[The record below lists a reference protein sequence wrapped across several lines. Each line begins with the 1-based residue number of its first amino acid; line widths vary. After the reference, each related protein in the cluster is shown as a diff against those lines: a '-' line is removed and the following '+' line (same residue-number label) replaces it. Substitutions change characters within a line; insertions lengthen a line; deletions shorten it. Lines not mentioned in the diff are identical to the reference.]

1 MLKLLS
7 LSYLFDAT
15 PGQAFR
21 YFWLFFV
28 FFVLLMAIGQYL
40 RVMIKGS
47 THKKILKRLLPNV
60 TAHLTWIALFG
71 FIFLFFRYED
81 MPYLAMRIW
90 LIAMI
95 LLGVYKL
102 GKIGYIYTKILPQEI
117 DKQYESMDEKKYLPS
132 SKKKKNKKRR

>member
-1 MLKLLS
+1 MPKLLS

-15 PGQAFR
+15 PGQEFR
-21 YFWLFFV
+21 YFWLCFIFFL
-28 FFVLLMAIGQYL
+28 LLMAIGQYL
-40 RVMIKGS
+40 RIMIKGS

-60 TAHLTWIALFG
+60 TTHLTWIALFG

-95 LLGVYKL
+95 LLGFYKL

-117 DKQYESMDEKKYLPS
+117 DKQYESVDKKKYLPTG
-132 SKKKKNKKRR
+132 KKNKKKRR